1 VFLPAILNFA
11 WNYNSAF
18 PALPINFDFFYPI
31 GTLSHWGRGSFVD
44 ASAHRGRGKALKHA
58 HRIARAHALYQL
70 FSEFYCEIFFETR
83 SPAHACS
90 SERARFFNFLNYYY
104 ILLDDGSIS
113 VRNVAFSPEN
123 EFTQICG
130 YADVP
135 DVSEPGALSVHFP
148 GAPAGSYWVIGT
160 DYENYASIYS
170 CKSFL
175 VFNLEYSWVLVRDP
189 ANVTPEIKQAAL
201 KAFTDNGLSLDN
213 FEDTV
218 QSNCTYEDPNVPPC
232 KTED

>member
-1 VFLPAILNFA
+1 MLVKLLILTTLALATQAKFVWPRFLGCP
-11 WNYNSAF
+11 
-18 PALPINFDFFYPI
+18 PKPPTVPDFEAGKYVGYWYQI
-31 GTLSHWGRGSFVD
+31 TGTPSFFQPSGTSCV
-44 ASAHRGRGKALKHA
+44 
-58 HRIARAHALYQL
+58 RATYAP
-70 FSEFYCEIFFETR
+70 R
-83 SPAHACS
+83 
-90 SERARFFNFLNYYY
+90 
-104 ILLDDGSIS
+104 DDGSIS